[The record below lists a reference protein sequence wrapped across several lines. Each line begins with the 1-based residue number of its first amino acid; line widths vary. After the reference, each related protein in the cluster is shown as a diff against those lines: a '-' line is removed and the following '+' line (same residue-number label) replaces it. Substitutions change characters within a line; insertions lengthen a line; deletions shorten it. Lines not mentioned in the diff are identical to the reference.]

1 MTRTIFAMLAAVILT
16 LGTASVTSGSG
27 PRPQVEAA
35 TLAATPNSRATRA
48 IRSTTLSA
56 APVLYW
62 SNEARRAIVP
72 PSAGP
77 ENFGNKFPGEAGV
90 YMGIVHVAIYDAALA
105 IEGGY
110 EPYAIGIHAPDA
122 SSAAAVA
129 TAAHHVLVGLQPA
142 VGLNVDQQAILDGD
156 YVAYV
161 ASIPEGDAKAKGIEV
176 GRRVAD
182 AVLALRRDDDGDKNP
197 RYGEPPFVPP
207 PEAAGV
213 WRPDAAR
220 PVLGLRIPGITPLA
234 LEAAWQFRPDGPNPL
249 TSTEYAE
256 DLAQLEEVGGSESTA
271 RTPAQTAEAL
281 FWTDHD
287 ARQWNDGLLGI
298 ATTHELGLV
307 KAARMLAMAHVAGGD
322 ALIACFDAK
331 YHYWFWRPYQAIAG
345 AAEDGNPLT
354 EPVVGWTSCGRRRT
368 IPSIRRR
375 TPATRAASRRRSQR
389 SSVRTG
395 RTSRSRSTA
404 ASLAAAALGTTTAS
418 VMLSRT

>member
-1 MTRTIFAMLAAVILT
+1 
-16 LGTASVTSGSG
+16 
-27 PRPQVEAA
+27 
-35 TLAATPNSRATRA
+35 
-48 IRSTTLSA
+48 
-56 APVLYW
+56 
-62 SNEARRAIVP
+62 
-72 PSAGP
+72 
-77 ENFGNKFPGEAGV
+77 
-90 YMGIVHVAIYDAALA
+90 MGIVHVAIYDAALA

-182 AVLALRRDDDGDKNP
+182 AVLALRRDDGRDKNP

-271 RTPAQTAEAL
+271 RTRLRRPPK
-281 FWTDHD
+281 
-287 ARQWNDGLLGI
+287 RSSGPI
-298 ATTHELGLV
+298 TTPGSGTMGCS
-307 KAARMLAMAHVAGGD
+307 AS
-322 ALIACFDAK
+322 
-331 YHYWFWRPYQAIAG
+331 RPR
-345 AAEDGNPLT
+345 
-354 EPVVGWTSCGRRRT
+354 TS
-368 IPSIRRR
+368 S
-375 TPATRAASRRRSQR
+375 ASSRRRGCWQW
-389 SSVRTG
+389 
-395 RTSRSRSTA
+395 RTSRA
-404 ASLAAAALGTTTAS
+404 AT
-418 VMLSRT
+418 R